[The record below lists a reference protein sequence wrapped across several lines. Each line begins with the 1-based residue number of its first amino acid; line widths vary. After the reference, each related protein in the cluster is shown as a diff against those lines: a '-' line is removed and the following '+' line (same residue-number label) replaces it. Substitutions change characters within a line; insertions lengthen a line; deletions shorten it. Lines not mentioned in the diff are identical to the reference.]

1 MFKVVFWASSWSCTV
16 VDVSVAFAGALQLL
30 LLLLSLAAVRCPL
43 SLSCCCCWCSLL
55 LGGYGTGKAPFLFEV
70 RHKSLRV
77 WGVQAFRP
85 CSCGISTSGAFIRSG
100 HQPSLCCFTKQLAT
114 AAMPAVAKM
123 IDCCVGTERPQ
134 WNSFASLSS
143 LGCND
148 RAAAS

>member
-30 LLLLSLAAVRCPL
+30 LLLLSLSAVRCPL

-85 CSCGISTSGAFIRSG
+85 CSCGISTSGAFMAKKRASTL
-100 HQPSLCCFTKQLAT
+100 PSLLHQ
-114 AAMPAVAKM
+114 AACHRRNACSREDDRLLRGHRVPPMELICK
-123 IDCCVGTERPQ
+123 PQ
-134 WNSFASLSS
+134 QSWMQ
-143 LGCND
+143 
-148 RAAAS
+148 